1 LLEEQQ
7 EELQKNLLNKFSE
20 DQFQFKELLDKQIK
34 LQQKESLNIKKEV
47 LKHKELS
54 IMLEEQSKEEQE
66 SEFQKKTARKTARR
80 SASKKASG
88 KLTVRFVNRKGG
100 KRV

>member
-54 IMLEEQSKEEQE
+54 IMLEEQSKEELE
-66 SEFQKKTARKTARR
+66 SEFQKKLQEKLQEEVHQ
-80 SASKKASG
+80 KK
-88 KLTVRFVNRKGG
+88 LLVN
-100 KRV
+100 

>member
-1 LLEEQQ
+1 MLEEQQ

-66 SEFQKKTARKTARR
+66 SEFQKKLQEKLQEEVHQ
-80 SASKKASG
+80 KK
-88 KLTVRFVNRKGG
+88 LLVN
-100 KRV
+100 

>member
-1 LLEEQQ
+1 MLEEQQ

-54 IMLEEQSKEEQE
+54 IMLEEQSKEELE
-66 SEFQKKTARKTARR
+66 SEFQKKLQEKLQEEVHQ
-80 SASKKASG
+80 KK
-88 KLTVRFVNRKGG
+88 LLVN
-100 KRV
+100 